1 MALSVRKRRGGLAIL
16 PTTAGGWVATA
27 LFAISLVLLGAR
39 IVLKPVFDLP
49 LNYLQVFVVATAAG
63 LVALFAVALRHERS
77 MVAFLALVA
86 GLITGAWLLA
96 ETIAPGNPHMTLG
109 ENDNGRTV
117 TVAPGTVITVMLDGN
132 PTTGYSWEASI
143 SNPAVLKQTNAAEF
157 KPSSGAI
164 GAGGTFTFQFQAQS
178 AGKTDLTLVYRRS
191 WETGVAPLQT
201 YHVTIE
207 VR

>member
-1 MALSVRKRRGGLAIL
+1 MATSVGNLRGRFAIL
-16 PTTAGGWVATA
+16 PTTASGWVATA
-27 LFAISLVLLGAR
+27 LFGIALLLLAAR
-39 IVLKPVFDLP
+39 IWLQPAFGLP

-63 LVALFAVALRHERS
+63 LVALYAVALKRERS
-77 MVAFLALVA
+77 AVAVLALVA
-86 GLITGAWLLA
+86 GLITAAWLLA

-117 TVAPGTVITVMLDGN
+117 TVAPGTVITVMLEGN
-132 PTTGYSWEASI
+132 PTTGYSWESSI

-157 KPSSGAI
+157 KPSGGAL

-178 AGKTDLTLVYRRS
+178 AGRTELTLEYRRS
-191 WETGVAPLQT
+191 WETGVAPLKS